1 MPRFDPTEYQSVNDI
16 AGSVTDTG
24 LPSFENA
31 ADTDYLPSFDG
42 AADTRAA
49 AMKDI
54 VDSVFANVGGHS
66 LAWLGVDVGKGGE
79 PSFGEFVPSWE
90 APQAKTNDQQSGGN
104 KLLDTVTGGI
114 KKSWDKDPSELL
126 KLGFGAIGGAYRDQE
141 VKRAAALRRQQELDD
156 RAAFNASVKGLR
168 PARKGIIQGALKRM
182 DGSPVFDASGKP
194 ITKG

>member
-1 MPRFDPTEYQSVNDI
+1 MAFDPTEYQSISDI

-66 LAWLGVDVGKGGE
+66 LAWLGVDVGKGGD
-79 PSFGEFVPSWE
+79 PSFGDFKALWDT
-90 APQAKTNDQQSGGN
+90 PQAKTNDQQSGGN

-126 KLGFGAIGGAYRDQE
+126 KLGLGAIGGAYRDQE

-156 RAAFNASVKGLR
+156 RNAFNASVKGLR

>member
-66 LAWLGVDVGKGGE
+66 LAWLGVDVGKGGD
-79 PSFGEFVPSWE
+79 PSFGEFVPSW
-90 APQAKTNDQQSGGN
+90 
-104 KLLDTVTGGI
+104 
-114 KKSWDKDPSELL
+114 
-126 KLGFGAIGGAYRDQE
+126 
-141 VKRAAALRRQQELDD
+141 
-156 RAAFNASVKGLR
+156 
-168 PARKGIIQGALKRM
+168 
-182 DGSPVFDASGKP
+182 
-194 ITKG
+194 